1 MPLAKRWRSLD
12 RDVVGAGP
20 NRYGVVELGTDG
32 DVEEV
37 RVGVVR
43 DVLKDAVGYARSE
56 QVRWETA
63 HTRAAAEELA
73 EEHRSRLD

>member
-12 RDVVGAGP
+12 REVVGQAP
-20 NRYGVVELGTDG
+20 NRYGVVELGTGG
-32 DVEEV
+32 DVDEI

-43 DVLKDAVGYARSE
+43 DVLKDAVGYAGSE

-63 HTRAAAEELA
+63 HTREQAEALA
-73 EEHRSRLD
+73 DEHRERLD